1 MNMLFVLIILSLSF
15 LGLCVFVFFW
25 AIRSKQF
32 NELEIQGFSVLEKD
46 EYETDAPE
54 IKNQQE

>member
-1 MNMLFVLIILSLSF
+1 ML